1 METSKISS
9 SFWVPEVEGIEWI
22 WGSRFGCS
30 RFGSSG
36 SDGSGFE
43 GSGFEGSGFEGSGF
57 EGSSFEGSGF
67 EGSGFYG
74 LGFGR
79 SGSGGSNADPEVEGT
94 TFGGVVSF
102 IRHGAQTKS
111 PLLTR
116 LEIEAIAS
124 VTCRKDLVCCTL

>member
-9 SFWVPEVEGIEWI
+9 SFWVPEVEGIEWV
-22 WGSRFGCS
+22 WGS

-36 SDGSGFE
+36 SEGSGSE
-43 GSGFEGSGFEGSGF
+43 GSGFEGSGFEGPGF
-57 EGSSFEGSGF
+57 EGPGF
-67 EGSGFYG
+67 EGPGFCG

-79 SGSGGSNADPEVEGT
+79 SGSGGSKADSDVEGT

-102 IRHGAQTKS
+102 IRHGTQTKS

-124 VTCRKDLVCCTL
+124 VTCRKDLVCCIL